1 MKPLSFILFFKKI
14 LWEYSCP
21 DAGKDGRQEEKG
33 VTEDKMVE
41 WHHQMDG
48 HDFDQGL
55 GVGDGQGS
63 LACCSPWGHKKSD
76 TTELLNN
83 NSLNFTH

>member
-1 MKPLSFILFFKKI
+1 
-14 LWEYSCP
+14 
-21 DAGKDGRQEEKG
+21 
-33 VTEDKMVE
+33 MVE

-55 GVGDGQGS
+55 GVGDGQGR
-63 LACCSPWGHKKSD
+63 LACCSPWGHKESD